1 MLYGYTALII
11 GLTLFLGVH
20 LIFLLPG
27 VRERFINAIG
37 LVPYKLGFAVI
48 AGTGLYLAWT
58 GRGEAGY
65 REIWNI
71 GPGGLHIALTLMP
84 FAILLVAGAYLSP
97 GGKRLARHPMLNG
110 VAIWAFVHLLANG
123 DLASILFFGS
133 ILAFSVIAQFMSDA
147 RLRRQNPQK
156 WDEMARTTSRIPFLA
171 LLQRRTRDLPPL
183 GGWPVVA
190 TIILYPALVFG
201 HIYITGIAL
210 VAS

>member
-1 MLYGYTALII
+1 LLYGYTALII

-37 LVPYKLGFAVI
+37 LIPYKLGFAVI

-58 GRGEAGY
+58 GRAEASY

-97 GGKRLARHPMLNG
+97 GGKRLARHPMLSG
-110 VAIWAFVHLLANG
+110 VAIWAFAHLLANG
-123 DLASILFFGS
+123 DLASVMFFGG
-133 ILAFSVIAQFMSDA
+133 ILAFSIIAQFMSDA
-147 RLRRQNPQK
+147 RLRRQDPQK
-156 WDEMARTTSRIPFLA
+156 WNDLARTTSRIPFLA

-183 GGWPVVA
+183 GGWPIVA